1 METYGSRTRKI
12 LTWSTEG
19 FLEVEESVSLMS
31 QIQIKEN
38 FKWLLL
44 PYKVRFQGTTISK
57 YVHPCEETGHKT
69 QLHESG
75 N

>member
-1 METYGSRTRKI
+1 METYGFRIRKI

-31 QIQIKEN
+31 QIQIKGKY
-38 FKWLLL
+38 KWLL
-44 PYKVRFQGTTISK
+44 PYNVRFQGTIISK
-57 YVHPCEETGHKT
+57 HVHPCEKTGHKT

>member
-31 QIQIKEN
+31 HIQIKVN
-38 FKWLLL
+38 FKRLLL
-44 PYKVRFQGTTISK
+44 PYKVRLQGATISK
-57 YVHPCEETGHKT
+57 YVHPCSGTGHKT